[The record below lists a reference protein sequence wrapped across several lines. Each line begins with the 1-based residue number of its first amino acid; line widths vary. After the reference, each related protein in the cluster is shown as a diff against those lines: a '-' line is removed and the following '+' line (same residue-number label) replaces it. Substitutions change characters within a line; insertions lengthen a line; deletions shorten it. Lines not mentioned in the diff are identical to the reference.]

1 MYSDILLELLDFF
14 YGKLNDQK
22 YVVIPICR
30 IFRPNLDIIIII
42 ILWHLSEIEV

>member
-22 YVVIPICR
+22 YVVIPIFR
-30 IFRPNLDIIIII
+30 ISGPNLDITII
-42 ILWHLSEIEV
+42 ILWHLREIEV